1 MFLAGGVLPKAFK
14 SLDGLLFAGDRNPAG
29 SSVSKNSYCLVEV
42 GSREELVSAIPEI
55 RKLEADIS
63 LSISLC
69 LWHLL
74 AGLLTEPD
82 LGEGRERVTA
92 FSPQF
97 SDRPLPPE
105 ERQNL
110 SLVSICKDPAQATR
124 PTVGPSLSLDDGDLG
139 LVRPGPGAC
148 GPRVVLCLS
157 PGRGRGGRDAAQ
169 TDTVDATDVGATHP
183 VGATCSP
190 GAAVGGGGA
199 PATGKLQ
206 GWPCKVLV

>member
-29 SSVSKNSYCLVEV
+29 SSVSENSYCLVEV

-74 AGLLTEPD
+74 AGLLTKPD
-82 LGEGRERVTA
+82 LGEGRERVMA

-97 SDRPLPPE
+97 SDPPPP
-105 ERQNL
+105 RGKTK
-110 SLVSICKDPAQATR
+110 SLFSV
-124 PTVGPSLSLDDGDLG
+124 
-139 LVRPGPGAC
+139 
-148 GPRVVLCLS
+148 
-157 PGRGRGGRDAAQ
+157 
-169 TDTVDATDVGATHP
+169 HM
-183 VGATCSP
+183 
-190 GAAVGGGGA
+190 
-199 PATGKLQ
+199 
-206 GWPCKVLV
+206 